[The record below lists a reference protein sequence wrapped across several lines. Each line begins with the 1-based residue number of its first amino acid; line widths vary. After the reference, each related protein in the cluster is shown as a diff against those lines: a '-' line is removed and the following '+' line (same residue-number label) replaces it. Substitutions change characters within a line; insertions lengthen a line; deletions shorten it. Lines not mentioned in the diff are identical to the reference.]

1 MGSATKQNK
10 FVVPLSPRERF
21 MEFSTLIVLGLDV
34 REYAAR
40 HIGSCS
46 SMAGCETGDARSMN
60 EPIMVSRRPRIDI
73 KYPPTLFKRVLQAER
88 DQKAD
93 EDRIDAAIAQAEQ
106 SIAALRPI
114 TRKQLHEATT
124 AVRDRAVLT
133 ICNVRKNMQ
142 RRTVEAKNIE
152 ETLSNDFLRQKC
164 RFAEDEVE
172 DAYLRTRFFKL
183 IERTPTFTLIVHLRD
198 AFEAGNIA
206 CAETI
211 RFELQGRNDLPNYS
225 TTYES
230 ILEKSASQDPVEMRK
245 RLANICNAAEKV
257 DARVTDLLQ
266 QAERLPQGF
275 GFPASQESANLVIRE
290 LA

>member
-10 FVVPLSPRERF
+10 FVVPLSPRERL

-93 EDRIDAAIAQAEQ
+93 ENRIDAAVAMAEQ
-106 SIAALRPI
+106 SIAALVQRPI
-114 TRKQLHEATT
+114 TRKQLHEAII
-124 AVRDRAVLT
+124 AVRDRAVLA
-133 ICNVRKNMQ
+133 ISSVRRNMQ

-152 ETLSNDFLRQKC
+152 ENLSN
-164 RFAEDEVE
+164 
-172 DAYLRTRFFKL
+172 
-183 IERTPTFTLIVHLRD
+183 
-198 AFEAGNIA
+198 
-206 CAETI
+206 
-211 RFELQGRNDLPNYS
+211 
-225 TTYES
+225 
-230 ILEKSASQDPVEMRK
+230 
-245 RLANICNAAEKV
+245 
-257 DARVTDLLQ
+257 
-266 QAERLPQGF
+266 
-275 GFPASQESANLVIRE
+275 
-290 LA
+290 